1 LTRTTRLAAAA
12 LSVGLAVAGMA
23 PALADDNDGVTDE
36 DAWLVEDEPFRGS
49 VGNLLHGDLLGG
61 LLGGSGGL
69 LGPQGLLGAAGGL
82 LPGLL
87 GGHSSL
93 PEFADGTGDLVE
105 GLSVL
110 PETLAGPPVGGEHTG
125 ENVRLG
131 GGVLSGILDV
141 GSILGGLTG
150 HF

>member
-1 LTRTTRLAAAA
+1 MTRTTRLAAAA
-12 LSVGLAVAGMA
+12 LSVSLAIAGMA
-23 PALADDNDGVTDE
+23 PALADDGVPDD
-36 DAWLVEDEPFRGS
+36 DAWLVEDEPFSGS
-49 VGNLLHGDLLGG
+49 LGNLLHGDLVGG

-87 GGHSSL
+87 GGHSSV
-93 PEFADGTGDLVE
+93 PEFADGTGDLVD
-105 GLSVL
+105 GLSVV
-110 PETLAGPPVGGEHTG
+110 PETLTGPPVGGEHTG
-125 ENVRLG
+125 DNVRVG

-150 HF
+150 RF

>member
-1 LTRTTRLAAAA
+1 MTRTTRLAAAA
-12 LSVGLAVAGMA
+12 LTVGLAFAAMA
-23 PALADDNDGVTDE
+23 PALADDGVSDT
-36 DAWLVEDEPFRGS
+36 DAWVVEEEPFRGS
-49 VGNLLHGDLLGG
+49 LGNVLQGDLVGG
-61 LLGGSGGL
+61 LLGGNGGL

-110 PETLAGPPVGGEHTG
+110 PETLAGPPVGGEQTG
-125 ENVRLG
+125 ENVRVG

-150 HF
+150 RF